1 MKPKACI
8 ASKELLHTLLI
19 EHMMEK
25 NKRKIKSSD
34 ETNDA
39 NETSD
44 WEAGIDSSGVNH
56 SIILNNED
64 EENEAI
70 RESSEM

>member
-1 MKPKACI
+1 M
-8 ASKELLHTLLI
+8 ASKEPLHTLLV
-19 EHMMEK
+19 
-25 NKRKIKSSD
+25 SSD

-44 WEAGIDSSGVNH
+44 WEARIDSSGM
-56 SIILNNED
+56 NESTMLDNVD

-70 RESSEM
+70 RERSEV